1 MDGRGIAPDRL
12 GGHHRRPGRFNHTSE
27 KGLALADKNDTKS
40 VDSQQKLA
48 KMHQVGRFFRRH
60 PYLAGGALVLV
71 ILLGV
76 YIWRSGRPVPIR
88 YITVPATKGPVVK
101 QIITTGTV
109 NPVVT
114 VQVGSYV
121 SGIIKALYCDYNT
134 VVKAGQVC
142 AKIDPR
148 PYELTVEQQTADLA
162 SARAQLAKDRASLAF
177 AKTNY
182 KRDLS
187 LLKEGIVSQ
196 ETVDTDKSAYEQA
209 KAQVALDRATITQ
222 RKAALNAA
230 KVNLGFTN
238 IVSPVNGVVVSRNID
253 VGQTVA
259 ASFQTPTLFLIAKDL
274 TKMQVDTNV
283 SESDVG
289 EAKVGQKASFTVEAY
304 PNKPFW
310 GKVTQI
316 RQAPITVQNVVTYD
330 VVISVNNPKLKLLPG
345 MTANT
350 RIIVDERKNVLRVP
364 IQAIRFN
371 PNGVQRVRN
380 SAKTPTRSEHAEK
393 SDQEHVWV
401 LDNGKPEQLMVTTGL
416 HDTTY
421 VEITGGDLH
430 EGEKVIVN
438 AISTGNEGGSSRRS
452 HLRF

>member
-1 MDGRGIAPDRL
+1 M
-12 GGHHRRPGRFNHTSE
+12 
-27 KGLALADKNDTKS
+27 ADKKDTTTVVSRHKPAKP
-40 VDSQQKLA
+40 QQIWQFL
-48 KMHQVGRFFRRH
+48 RRH
-60 PYLAGGALVLV
+60 PYLSGSSLVLV

-76 YIWRSGRPVPIR
+76 YIWWSGRPVPTR
-88 YITVPATKGPVVK
+88 YITVPVAKGEVVK

-134 VVKAGQVC
+134 VVKAGQIC

-162 SARAQLAKDRASLAF
+162 SARAQLDKDRANLAF

-182 KRDLS
+182 DRDLS
-187 LLKEGIVSQ
+187 LLKEGVVSQ
-196 ETVDTDKSAYEQA
+196 ETVDTDKSAYQQA
-209 KAQVALDRATITQ
+209 KAQVALDLATIKQ

-289 EAKVGQKASFTVEAY
+289 LAKVGQEASFTVEAY
-304 PNKPFW
+304 PNKPFL

-330 VVISVNNPKLKLLPG
+330 VVVSVANPKLELLPG
-345 MTANT
+345 MTANA
-350 RIIVDERKNVLRVP
+350 RIIADERKDVMRVP
-364 IQAIRFN
+364 IQAIRFD
-371 PNGVQRVRN
+371 PDGVQKTRKSTTTN
-380 SAKTPTRSEHAEK
+380 STGKKATGS
-393 SDQEHVWV
+393 QVWV
-401 LDNGKPEQLMVTTGL
+401 LRDGKPHAIPVTTGL

-430 EGEKVIVN
+430 VGDSVIVN
-438 AISTGNEGGSSRRS
+438 AITGANGNGASRRT